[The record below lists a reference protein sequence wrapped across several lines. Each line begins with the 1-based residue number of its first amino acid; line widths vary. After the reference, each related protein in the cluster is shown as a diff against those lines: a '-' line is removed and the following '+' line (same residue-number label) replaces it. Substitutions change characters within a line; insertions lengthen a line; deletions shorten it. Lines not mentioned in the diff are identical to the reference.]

1 MKKIVLG
8 ILVAFMVTVSGITA
22 LAYWKDELK
31 VKAGIPLLYNV
42 EIEVKGDAKEQKNNE
57 SEVPEQN
64 DITIKPEQSE
74 KSNTENIKEES
85 ATKESIKEES
95 ATKESV
101 KEESDKKESVKEES
115 DKKESVK
122 EESDKKESTK
132 DTEYNVESKVEVEAN
147 HE

>member
-22 LAYWKDELK
+22 FAYWKDELK

-57 SEVPEQN
+57 SEVPEQK
-64 DITIKPEQSE
+64 DITIKP
-74 KSNTENIKEES
+74 
-85 ATKESIKEES
+85 ATKEI
-95 ATKESV
+95 V
-101 KEESDKKESVKEES
+101 KEET

>member
-74 KSNTENIKEES
+74 KANT
-85 ATKESIKEES
+85 ESIKEES

-101 KEESDKKESVKEES
+101 KEESDKKESVKEET

>member
-85 ATKESIKEES
+85 ATKEIIKEES
-95 ATKESV
+95 DKQESV
-101 KEESDKKESVKEES
+101 KEET

>member
-85 ATKESIKEES
+85 ATKES
-95 ATKESV
+95 V
-101 KEESDKKESVKEES
+101 KEET

-132 DTEYNVESKVEVEAN
+132 DTEYNVESKVEVESN

>member
-74 KSNTENIKEES
+74 KSNTENIKEEY
-85 ATKESIKEES
+85 AT
-95 ATKESV
+95 
-101 KEESDKKESVKEES
+101 
-115 DKKESVK
+115 KESVK

-132 DTEYNVESKVEVEAN
+132 DTEYNIESKVEVEAN

>member
-22 LAYWKDELK
+22 FAYWKDELK

-57 SEVPEQN
+57 SEVPEQK

-85 ATKESIKEES
+85 ATKES
-95 ATKESV
+95 V
-101 KEESDKKESVKEES
+101 KE
-115 DKKESVK
+115 
-122 EESDKKESTK
+122 
-132 DTEYNVESKVEVEAN
+132 
-147 HE
+147 

>member
-85 ATKESIKEES
+85 ATKESM
-95 ATKESV
+95 
-101 KEESDKKESVKEES
+101 KEESDKKESVKEET
-115 DKKESVK
+115 DKKESMK
-122 EESDKKESTK
+122 EESDKKESTQ
-132 DTEYNVESKVEVEAN
+132 DTEYNVESKVEVEVN

>member
-85 ATKESIKEES
+85 ATKESIKEEP

-101 KEESDKKESVKEES
+101 KEESDKKESVKEET
-115 DKKESVK
+115 
-122 EESDKKESTK
+122 DKKESTK

>member
-22 LAYWKDELK
+22 FAYWKDELK

-42 EIEVKGDAKEQKNNE
+42 GIEVKGDAKEQKNNE
-57 SEVPEQN
+57 SEVPEQK

-74 KSNTENIKEES
+74 KSNTESIKEES
-85 ATKESIKEES
+85 ATKESMKEES

-101 KEESDKKESVKEES
+101 KEETDKKESVKE
-115 DKKESVK
+115 
-122 EESDKKESTK
+122 
-132 DTEYNVESKVEVEAN
+132 
-147 HE
+147 

>member
-74 KSNTENIKEES
+74 KSNTESIKEES
-85 ATKESIKEES
+85 ATKESI
-95 ATKESV
+95 
-101 KEESDKKESVKEES
+101 KEES

>member
-57 SEVPEQN
+57 SEVPEQK

-74 KSNTENIKEES
+74 QSNT
-85 ATKESIKEES
+85 ESIKEES
-95 ATKESV
+95 ATKESI
-101 KEESDKKESVKEES
+101 KEES

-132 DTEYNVESKVEVEAN
+132 DTEYNVESKVEAN

>member
-101 KEESDKKESVKEES
+101 KEESDKKESVKEET
-115 DKKESVK
+115 
-122 EESDKKESTK
+122 DKKESTK

>member
-74 KSNTENIKEES
+74 KANT
-85 ATKESIKEES
+85 ESIKEES

-101 KEESDKKESVKEES
+101 KEESGKKESVKEET

>member
-115 DKKESVK
+115 DKKES
-122 EESDKKESTK
+122 TK

>member
-1 MKKIVLG
+1 
-8 ILVAFMVTVSGITA
+8 MVTVSGITA

-115 DKKESVK
+115 DKKES
-122 EESDKKESTK
+122 TK

>member
-8 ILVAFMVTVSGITA
+8 IFVAFMVTVSGITA

-85 ATKESIKEES
+85 ATKES
-95 ATKESV
+95 V
-101 KEESDKKESVKEES
+101 KEESDKKESVKEET

>member
-95 ATKESV
+95 
-101 KEESDKKESVKEES
+101 

-132 DTEYNVESKVEVEAN
+132 DNEYNVESKVEVEAN

>member
-85 ATKESIKEES
+85 ATKES
-95 ATKESV
+95 V
-101 KEESDKKESVKEES
+101 KEESDKKESVKEET
-115 DKKESVK
+115 DKKESMK

-132 DTEYNVESKVEVEAN
+132 DTEYNVESKVEVEVN

>member
-85 ATKESIKEES
+85 ATKES
-95 ATKESV
+95 V
-101 KEESDKKESVKEES
+101 KEESDKKESVKEET

>member
-74 KSNTENIKEES
+74 KSNTENIKEEY
-85 ATKESIKEES
+85 

-101 KEESDKKESVKEES
+101 KEESDKKESVKEET

-132 DTEYNVESKVEVEAN
+132 DTEYNIESKVEVEAN

>member
-22 LAYWKDELK
+22 FAYWKDELK

-95 ATKESV
+95 
-101 KEESDKKESVKEES
+101 

>member
-22 LAYWKDELK
+22 FAYWKDELK

-74 KSNTENIKEES
+74 KSNTENVKEES

-95 ATKESV
+95 DKRESV
-101 KEESDKKESVKEES
+101 KEESATKESI
-115 DKKESVK
+115 K

>member
-85 ATKESIKEES
+85 VTKESIKEES
-95 ATKESV
+95 AT
-101 KEESDKKESVKEES
+101 KESVKEES

>member
-85 ATKESIKEES
+85 ATKES
-95 ATKESV
+95 V
-101 KEESDKKESVKEES
+101 KEET

>member
-85 ATKESIKEES
+85 ATKESM
-95 ATKESV
+95 
-101 KEESDKKESVKEES
+101 KEESDKKESVKEET
-115 DKKESVK
+115 DKKESMK
-122 EESDKKESTK
+122 EESDKKESTQ

>member
-74 KSNTENIKEES
+74 KANTESIKEES

-95 ATKESV
+95 AT
-101 KEESDKKESVKEES
+101 KESVKEES

>member
-85 ATKESIKEES
+85 ATKESM
-95 ATKESV
+95 
-101 KEESDKKESVKEES
+101 
-115 DKKESVK
+115 K

-132 DTEYNVESKVEVEAN
+132 DTEYNVESKVEVEVN

>member
-95 ATKESV
+95 
-101 KEESDKKESVKEES
+101 